1 MSSFDRLINGMD
13 ILRMPMGEGDGGG
26 DSTASGFDPAA
37 VAQASLQDLKNQEK
51 KSEILKEIAAS
62 IGNNLEVAK
71 QEIELDRIRLNAA
84 KKYLKDMRDKKDLDL
99 DSIVN
104 QTEIKANFE
113 KILKLTKLTTTQQN
127 ELNGL
132 LKGQTMDLGKA
143 VEKLEE
149 FRSKQEISKDFADD
163 IASATTKLARN
174 MGITADFSKTAAG
187 KFAEMGQKFFSGD
200 KAANTKA
207 IMGAI
212 SGMVNPANILGSLI
226 DIAAKKMLEL
236 NKAAVGLKVATG
248 FANDFQ
254 SEMTAVAATTS
265 KVGITLEASN
275 AAFSSLTK
283 GIAGINLESPAFR
296 KNLGTSASLMT
307 KLGVSADTTT
317 KSFNLLLKT
326 FKMSDIESTKLME
339 SMASS
344 ASALGLT
351 SEGMAQQFNSAM
363 GYLSS
368 FGKEGVKAFEDLA
381 AQAGVSGIAIE
392 KMLSMT
398 KAFDKF
404 GEGAKKAATLNS
416 D

>member
-62 IGNNLEVAK
+62 IGNSLEVAK
-71 QEIELDRIRLNAA
+71 QEIELDRIRLDAA
-84 KKYLKDMRDKKDLDL
+84 KKYLKGLQKKEDFDLNAIANQSKIKEEFDKL
-99 DSIVN
+99 V
-104 QTEIKANFE
+104 KA
-113 KILKLTKLTTTQQN
+113 TKLTTSQQG
-127 ELNGL
+127 ELNAL
-132 LKGQTMDLGKA
+132 QLTSVANIAQA

-149 FRSKQEISKDFADD
+149 FRSKQEISKDFAED

-265 KVGITLEASN
+265 KQRE
-275 AAFSSLTK
+275 
-283 GIAGINLESPAFR
+283 
-296 KNLGTSASLMT
+296 
-307 KLGVSADTTT
+307 
-317 KSFNLLLKT
+317 
-326 FKMSDIESTKLME
+326 
-339 SMASS
+339 
-344 ASALGLT
+344 
-351 SEGMAQQFNSAM
+351 
-363 GYLSS
+363 
-368 FGKEGVKAFEDLA
+368 
-381 AQAGVSGIAIE
+381 
-392 KMLSMT
+392 
-398 KAFDKF
+398 
-404 GEGAKKAATLNS
+404 
-416 D
+416 